1 MTLFGFYSEEER
13 FCFEQLQTVP
23 GIGAR
28 QALRILSGIT
38 VQNLIKSLDAQDVKT
53 LAKVPGIGPKTAQ
66 KLVLQLRN
74 VLVLEDDEAEPKAE
88 TPSQFRDLID
98 SLAEMGFERKQI
110 VRTLSEVMSENSL
123 IIQGKDAREAESFL
137 FPLFHSR
144 SARGGNVTGFASEEV
159 DNLLNLARAATGDSE
174 RMSALEQADELV
186 AADAPVIP
194 LTHPLQVIAAG
205 ETADGLIIE
214 VHNDPANALCDGAQ
228 SLKPEKYDRL
238 LREVSQIA
246 QVVGKQV

>member
-1 MTLFGFYSEEER
+1 MTLFGFSSEEER

-137 FPLFHSR
+137 FPLVLRRLSR
-144 SARGGNVTGFASEEV
+144 
-159 DNLLNLARAATGDSE
+159 
-174 RMSALEQADELV
+174 
-186 AADAPVIP
+186 
-194 LTHPLQVIAAG
+194 
-205 ETADGLIIE
+205 
-214 VHNDPANALCDGAQ
+214 
-228 SLKPEKYDRL
+228 
-238 LREVSQIA
+238 
-246 QVVGKQV
+246 

>member
-1 MTLFGFYSEEER
+1 MINALHGRVVELKPDYITILTPGGVEYRLEVSLNTSDRISQLPPPDRDNIRVLAYLQHREDAMTLFGFISEEER

-137 FPLFHSR
+137 FPLFH
-144 SARGGNVTGFASEEV
+144 
-159 DNLLNLARAATGDSE
+159 
-174 RMSALEQADELV
+174 
-186 AADAPVIP
+186 
-194 LTHPLQVIAAG
+194 
-205 ETADGLIIE
+205 
-214 VHNDPANALCDGAQ
+214 
-228 SLKPEKYDRL
+228 
-238 LREVSQIA
+238 
-246 QVVGKQV
+246 

>member
-1 MTLFGFYSEEER
+1 MINALHGRIEEIRPDYITVLTPGGVEYRMEVSRNTAERLSQGDRDRVRVFAYLQHREDAMTLFGFSSEEER

-137 FPLFHSR
+137 FPLVLRRLSR
-144 SARGGNVTGFASEEV
+144 
-159 DNLLNLARAATGDSE
+159 
-174 RMSALEQADELV
+174 
-186 AADAPVIP
+186 
-194 LTHPLQVIAAG
+194 
-205 ETADGLIIE
+205 
-214 VHNDPANALCDGAQ
+214 
-228 SLKPEKYDRL
+228 
-238 LREVSQIA
+238 
-246 QVVGKQV
+246 

>member
-1 MTLFGFYSEEER
+1 MINAITGRLVAAAPDHVMILTPGGVEYRLEVSSNASERLSRLSGEEKEGVRVLAYLQHREDAMTLFGFYSEEER

-137 FPLFHSR
+137 FPLVLRRLSR
-144 SARGGNVTGFASEEV
+144 
-159 DNLLNLARAATGDSE
+159 
-174 RMSALEQADELV
+174 
-186 AADAPVIP
+186 
-194 LTHPLQVIAAG
+194 
-205 ETADGLIIE
+205 
-214 VHNDPANALCDGAQ
+214 
-228 SLKPEKYDRL
+228 
-238 LREVSQIA
+238 
-246 QVVGKQV
+246 